1 MATVEQLADANM
13 AQIRRLT
20 DFTLAAIREA
30 WWSLGDWHDPGPF
43 TQAILPVLEGAQ
55 LQTAALTDAYLSALL
70 SEALDA
76 PVPVL
81 GLSAP
86 DVTELRAGTTMA
98 EAYARPFHT
107 VWYQQSKGMDLAQAL
122 RLGLDRA
129 EHMATMD
136 IQLARTHAASAIL
149 QESDVV
155 TEYQRALSGTEN
167 CDLCSLAAKNE
178 YKTSDLMPVHTKC
191 DCTVAPVIEGR
202 SLVRNINQQRSTLNP
217 EAERAQD
224 NGETTKRVAVGVEA
238 HGELGPV
245 LVRKQETYPTF
256 TPDTDGWSFDGRGSG
271 KEAGVKTITPEP
283 S

>member
-13 AQIRRLT
+13 AQVRRLT

-30 WWSLGDWHDPGPF
+30 WWSLGDWHDPEPF
-43 TQAILPVLEGAQ
+43 TRAILPVLEGAQ

-70 SEALDA
+70 SEALGG

-81 GLSAP
+81 GLAATE
-86 DVTELRAGTTMA
+86 VTELRAGTTMV
-98 EAYARPFHT
+98 EAYARPLHT

-122 RLGLDRA
+122 RLGLGRA

-149 QESDVV
+149 QESGAV
-155 TEYQRALSGTEN
+155 TGYQRVLSGTEN

-178 YKTSDLMPVHTKC
+178 YKTSELMPVHTKC
-191 DCTVAPVIEGR
+191 DCTVAPVVEGR
-202 SLVRNINQQRSTLNP
+202 SLVQDTNQQRSTLNP
-217 EAERAQD
+217 EAERVQD

-238 HGELGPV
+238 HSELGPV

-256 TPDTDGWSFDGRGSG
+256 TPASGGWSFDGRGSG
-271 KEAGVKTITPEP
+271 REAGVKTITPEP